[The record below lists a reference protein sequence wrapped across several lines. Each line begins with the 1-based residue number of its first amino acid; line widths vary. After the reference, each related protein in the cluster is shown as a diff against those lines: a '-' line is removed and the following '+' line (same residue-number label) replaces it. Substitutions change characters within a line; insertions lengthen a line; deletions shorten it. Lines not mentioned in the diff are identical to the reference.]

1 MIPRMIPLHT
11 VLIFKFGVYSQSK
24 SKKEQERELKAV
36 PGQVANVAKK
46 SSKTI
51 KDVLKKGKKIFGKG
65 APRKGRFAKGS
76 QEAKDYMASLREMR
90 GKK

>member
-1 MIPRMIPLHT
+1 MT
-11 VLIFKFGVYSQSK
+11 AATETAKSKSKGEKAFVEK

>member
-1 MIPRMIPLHT
+1 MIIGHPI
-11 VLIFKFGVYSQSK
+11 
-24 SKKEQERELKAV
+24 
-36 PGQVANVAKK
+36 VAKPLQIK
-46 SSKTI
+46 RTFGNICHKISISSKTI